1 MRRGRV
7 RWIMADQFG
16 TASGRCDH
24 CSPRVA
30 VAGKY
35 PEDGVAASISGSVSG
50 WLRGSWEG
58 VPMSETTG
66 RRGRP
71 GHDQQAVLRVA
82 VDLFNRQG
90 YDATSVGD
98 VARELGLTKSAIY
111 HHVPSK
117 EHLLQ
122 SAIDEALDALTAALD
137 AVSAAERLDAGQR
150 LRAAV
155 RSSVTVLVDHLPAVT
170 LLLRVHGNTP
180 VEKAALARRRAID
193 ERLAAMV
200 REAAD
205 VGAIRADVDPL
216 LTSRLIFGMVNS
228 MTEWLRGDTDGE
240 ALADTVT
247 TLAFDGLVR
256 HEG

>member
-1 MRRGRV
+1 
-7 RWIMADQFG
+7 
-16 TASGRCDH
+16 
-24 CSPRVA
+24 
-30 VAGKY
+30 
-35 PEDGVAASISGSVSG
+35 
-50 WLRGSWEG
+50 
-58 VPMSETTG
+58 MSESTG

-71 GHDQQAVLRVA
+71 GHDQRTVLRVA

-122 SAIDEALDALTAALD
+122 SAIDEALDALTSALD
-137 AVSAAERLDAGQR
+137 DVSVAEGLDTEQR

-155 RSSVTVLVDHLPAVT
+155 RSSVTVLVGHLPAVT

-193 ERLAAMV
+193 ERLADMV
-200 REAAD
+200 RIAVDEG
-205 VGAIRADVDPL
+205 VLRADLDPL
-216 LTSRLIFGMVNS
+216 VISRLLFGMVNS
-228 MTEWLRGDTDGE
+228 LVEWVHPDVDAEG
-240 ALADTVT
+240 LADTLAA
-247 TLAFDGLVR
+247 LAFDGLTHGAASDSDR
-256 HEG
+256 GTRR